1 MNKDRKA
8 EIVEEVAS
16 LIEGAGAVFAV
27 DYRGISVPEAA
38 ELRQRLGEAG
48 ASFRVVKNTLTRL
61 AADRAEAEQ
70 LKQLLEGP
78 TALTFVRPD
87 GDPVLAA
94 KALSTFRRERE
105 LLEFKGGQMEG
116 EPLTVEQ
123 LQALARLPGRE
134 ALQAQLVAMIASPIT
149 GLVRGLNGLIA
160 GLASQLRQIAE
171 QGLVGG
177 GEGAPEGGRPAAEA
191 PEEASQP
198 AQQEAQQQEASDEAQ
213 ESSGEGEGSEPS
225 TEAQEEKSD
234 ESPPGGE

>member
-8 EIVEEVAS
+8 EIVQEVAS

-38 ELRQRLGEAG
+38 ELRRRLGEAG

-61 AADRAEAEQ
+61 AADRAEAAE
-70 LKQLLEGP
+70 LKQLLDGP
-78 TALTFVRPD
+78 TALTFVKPD

-116 EPLTVEQ
+116 APLSVEE

-134 ALQAQLVAMIASPIT
+134 ALQAQLVAVIASPIT

-160 GLASQLRQIAE
+160 GLASQLRQIAD

-177 GEGAPEGGRPAAEA
+177 GDAQAAARPAAEA

-198 AQQEAQQQEASDEAQ
+198 AQQEAQRQEASDEAQ

-225 TEAQEEKSD
+225 TEAEQEKSD
-234 ESPPGGE
+234 ESPSEGE

>member
-1 MNKDRKA
+1 MNKERKA

-27 DYRGISVPEAA
+27 DFRGISVPEAA

-61 AADRAEAEQ
+61 AADRAEAAE

-78 TALTFVRPD
+78 TALTFVKPD

-94 KALSTFRRERE
+94 KALSTFRRERA

-116 EPLTVEQ
+116 APLSVEE

-134 ALQAQLVAMIASPIT
+134 ALQAQLVAVIASPIT

-177 GEGAPEGGRPAAEA
+177 GDAEVPERPAAEA

-198 AQQEAQQQEASDEAQ
+198 AQQEAQRQEASDEAQ

-225 TEAQEEKSD
+225 TEAEQEKSD
-234 ESPPGGE
+234 ESPSEGE

>member
-27 DYRGISVPEAA
+27 DYRGLSVPEAA

-48 ASFRVVKNTLTRL
+48 ASFRVVKNTLTKL
-61 AADRAEAEQ
+61 AADRAEAGE

-116 EPLTVEQ
+116 AALTVEE

-160 GLASQLRQIAE
+160 GLASQLKQIAE
-171 QGLVGG
+171 HGLVGD
-177 GEGAPEGGRPAAEA
+177 GEAERPAAEA

-198 AQQEAQQQEASDEAQ
+198 AQQEAQKQEASEEAR

-225 TEAQEEKSD
+225 TEAEQEKSD
-234 ESPPGGE
+234 ESPPEGE

>member
-8 EIVEEVAS
+8 EIVQEVAS

-38 ELRQRLGEAG
+38 ELRRRLGEAG

-61 AADRAEAEQ
+61 AADRAEAAE
-70 LKQLLEGP
+70 LKQLLDGP
-78 TALTFVRPD
+78 TALTFVKPD

-116 EPLTVEQ
+116 APLSVEE

-134 ALQAQLVAMIASPIT
+134 ALQAQLVAVIASPIT

-160 GLASQLRQIAE
+160 GLASQLRQIAD

-177 GEGAPEGGRPAAEA
+177 GDAQAAERPAAEA

-198 AQQEAQQQEASDEAQ
+198 AQQEAQRQEASDEAQ

-225 TEAQEEKSD
+225 TEAEQEKSD
-234 ESPPGGE
+234 ESPSEGE

>member
-8 EIVEEVAS
+8 EIVQEVAS

-38 ELRQRLGEAG
+38 ELRRRLGEAG

-61 AADRAEAEQ
+61 AADRAEAAE
-70 LKQLLEGP
+70 LKQLLDGP
-78 TALTFVRPD
+78 TALTFVKPD

-94 KALSTFRRERE
+94 KALSTFLRERE

-116 EPLTVEQ
+116 APLSVEE

-134 ALQAQLVAMIASPIT
+134 ALQAQLVAVIASPIT

-160 GLASQLRQIAE
+160 GLASQLRQIAD

-177 GEGAPEGGRPAAEA
+177 GDSQAAERPAAEA

-198 AQQEAQQQEASDEAQ
+198 AQQEAQRQEASDEAQ

-225 TEAQEEKSD
+225 TEAEQEKSD
-234 ESPPGGE
+234 ESPSEGE

>member
-27 DYRGISVPEAA
+27 DYRGLSVPEAA

-61 AADRAEAEQ
+61 AADRAEAGE

-116 EPLTVEQ
+116 ASLTVEE

-177 GEGAPEGGRPAAEA
+177 GEAERPAAEA

-198 AQQEAQQQEASDEAQ
+198 AQQEAQQREASDEAQ

-225 TEAQEEKSD
+225 TEAQQEKSD
-234 ESPPGGE
+234 ESPPEGE